1 MRSVSVS
8 DHPAQPR
15 SLTLSGRLLF
25 LVPVFLLCLL
35 LAAGFIGYR
44 VAVAR
49 AAELPG
55 DLVATW
61 KTELGALSAE
71 TSALRSAAERESRAY
86 ATRVAA
92 LQARV
97 MRMEAVGERLAS
109 AASLDAGEFDFNA
122 EPAVGGP
129 VGEESQADES
139 KSELARSLEHLERLM
154 DDRERQ
160 LDLMEKLFVNRKL
173 ASEVS
178 LAGRP
183 VGKGYVSSVFGRRTD
198 PFRGR
203 GAWHK
208 GVDFAAPAGTEV
220 VAVASGV
227 VVWSGRDRDYGNMV
241 EVRHSDGYTT
251 RYAHNRENL
260 VKAGDIVKKGQ
271 AIATVGN
278 TGRSTGSHVHFEV
291 LRAGAQVN
299 PMPYITTRRR
309 G

>member
-1 MRSVSVS
+1 MRSLAVS
-8 DHPAQPR
+8 DHSAKPR
-15 SLTLSGRLLF
+15 SLTLSGRLLY
-25 LVPVFLLCLL
+25 LVPVLLLCLL
-35 LAAGFIGYR
+35 LVAGYVGYR
-44 VAVAR
+44 AAAVRSAEVPAELVAV
-49 AAELPG
+49 
-55 DLVATW
+55 W

-92 LQARV
+92 LQARI

-109 AASLDAGEFDFNA
+109 AANLDAGEFDFDA

-129 VGEESQADES
+129 VSEEPPAEESR
-139 KSELARSLEHLERLM
+139 SELARSLEHLERLM

-203 GAWHK
+203 SAWHK

-271 AIATVGN
+271 AIATVGS
-278 TGRSTGSHVHFEV
+278 TGRSTGAHVHFEV
-291 LRAGAQVN
+291 LRAGAPVN
-299 PMPYITTRRR
+299 PMPYIVTRRN